1 MLMSKFKDDFWSSY
15 NQAKAN
21 AQRRHHS
28 GFRRWV
34 NIITFALIIL
44 VLWAAREE
52 LIEAFHLLG
61 GVNIWVLLLII
72 PVQFASYYASAEIF
86 CTYLRGRGQLK
97 KTTPLHVTAVALE
110 YNFVNHVFPSAGVS
124 GASYMVWRLGK
135 MGVAAGQA
143 AMSQLINYFSL
154 GATFMIMMVI
164 SLIWATFEDRAANW
178 LVVATTIAVVA
189 LIFVVVFGAYLIG
202 SRERLMSFARWLTR
216 RTNWLVNKVTF
227 GRKKKVLKT
236 GEVEGFFSDFYDDWM
251 AIRADKALLKG
262 PIIWG
267 FISNILDVLLIAV
280 AFWALGYSVNL
291 PILLISFGAS
301 AVGSFLFVT
310 PGGVGA
316 YEAVMIGV
324 LVAGGMAADVASA
337 GVILARAILVV
348 GTIVCG
354 VFAYHAAM
362 KKYGRPV
369 LKAPEEFK
377 QFDGKV
383 NAEHQRPNEAKKEA
397 DATHNQAKVAKP
409 EVKKSSKPVVRL
421 DEMDHP
427 RGRDDN

>member
-34 NIITFALIIL
+34 NIITFVLIIL

-154 GATFMIMMVI
+154 GATFMIMMVM

-236 GEVEGFFSDFYDDWM
+236 DEVEGFFSDFYDDWM

-397 DATHNQAKVAKP
+397 DATHDQAKVAKP
-409 EVKKSSKPVVRL
+409 GVKKSSKPVVRL
-421 DEMDHP
+421 DEMDYL